1 MKLFSIHPTLR
12 VALTAGLM
20 MVGAA
25 VLSSNSCIY
34 SANAIAVNSSDA
46 YAPSDYPEEKLHWHL
61 SAQTYTFN
69 RYTLVEAIQMAKFA
83 RVKTIEVFG
92 GQRLGGDMKGG
103 FEVNMSTADKET
115 LKQHLQDAGIRI
127 VALGVVG
134 SDNEEGW
141 RKLYEFAHE
150 WGVYVINIEPNPDF
164 LPLIGK
170 LATQFK
176 IRSAIHNHPKPS
188 KYWDPQVVL
197 NAIEK
202 SGSDYVGVC
211 ADIGHWVR
219 SGLDPIAALQQ
230 VEGKVFSLHLKD
242 LKERS
247 SNTHDVHWGTGVS
260 NVEGVIK
267 ELIRQ
272 NFDGNISA
280 EYEYNWQNNVV
291 DVKQSIQNFRDIL
304 NRLL

>member
-1 MKLFSIHPTLR
+1 MKLFSTHPTMR
-12 VALTAGLM
+12 AALTAGLLIA
-20 MVGAA
+20 GA
-25 VLSSNSCIY
+25 VILPSFSPIY
-34 SANAIAVNSSDA
+34 SANTISVGSNEVVSASDF
-46 YAPSDYPEEKLHWHL
+46 PEEKLNWHL
-61 SAQTYTFN
+61 SAQTYSFN
-69 RYTLVEAIQMAKFA
+69 RYTLVEAIEMAKFA
-83 RVKTIEVFG
+83 GVRTIEVFG
-92 GQRLGGDMKGG
+92 GQRLGGDMNGR
-103 FEVNMSTADKET
+103 FEVNMSASDKET
-115 LKQHLQDAGIRI
+115 IKQHLQDAGIRI

-134 SDNEEGW
+134 SETEEGW

-176 IRSAIHNHPKPS
+176 MRSAIHNHPNPS

-202 SGSDYVGVC
+202 SNSEYVGVC

-219 SGLDPIAALQQ
+219 SGLDPVAALQQ

-267 ELIRQ
+267 ELMRQ
-272 NFDGNISA
+272 KFDGNISA
-280 EYEYNWQNNVV
+280 EYEYNWDNNVV